1 MGGRIDLD
9 SDVGKGSVFTIV
21 FESIPYITPTEEERA
36 AEKNGDTSATEQQI
50 PANAFSGSATPQKPT
65 PKVDLNGYN
74 ALIVDDV
81 PINLKVLGAMLKGF
95 HLDIVQAG
103 NGNDALEK
111 LKEAKHDL
119 VLTDMWMPGMSG
131 DELARN
137 VRAIPEFKDAVI
149 MAVTADVENQNNF
162 DMSVFDGILLKPVTK
177 DSLAFAFQ
185 EMIDK
190 GRIAPKS
197 QS

>member
-1 MGGRIDLD
+1 MGGRIDLE
-9 SDVGKGSVFTIV
+9 SEVGKGSIFTVV
-21 FESIPYITPTEEERA
+21 FESIPYVVPTEEERA
-36 AEKNGDTSATEQQI
+36 AAKEAGNASRGDVPAQNIFGKASA
-50 PANAFSGSATPQKPT
+50 QKKAA
-65 PKVDLNGYN
+65 PKVDLAGHG

-81 PINLKVLGAMLKGF
+81 PINLKVLNAMLKGF
-95 HLDIVQAG
+95 HLEIAQAG
-103 NGNDALEK
+103 NGGDAMEK
-111 LKEAKHDL
+111 LKEAKPDL

-137 VRAIPEFKDAVI
+137 IRAIPEFKDTVI